1 MATENMMIFGRVKK
15 SHLGDGE
22 SAFDSLINFAES

>member
-1 MATENMMIFGRVKK
+1 MATENMMIGGGKK